1 MSDITFDDYRKDPN
15 GKRLVKALEAKW
27 GTPLPEFI
35 EKLVLDTGTKAE
47 WRVQNAK
54 RWISKLDSLVK
65 NIINAETNAEHYPLF
80 WIYLFGV
87 ISEYYE
93 DQMEFKEIKEK
104 ISFMKPIIESLDL
117 IRSRFNEN
125 ELIFIKFVRDSHV
138 HIHLDS
144 LWIRPVMRNGELI
157 NIKPPS
163 NPTAREIAD
172 SILDGHG
179 NNLES
184 IALDYAERIIS
195 DIEKLVEA
203 VGNAARE

>member
-1 MSDITFDDYRKDPN
+1 MPEITFDDYRSDPH
-15 GKRLVKALEAKW
+15 GKKMVKALEDKW

-54 RWISKLDSLVK
+54 RWISKLESLVK
-65 NIINAETNAEHYPLF
+65 NIINAEANAEHYPLF

-93 DQMEFKEIKEK
+93 FQMEFKEIKKK
-104 ISFMKPIIESLDL
+104 ISFMKPILESLDL
-117 IRSRFNEN
+117 IRGKFNEN
-125 ELIFIKFVRDSHV
+125 ELKFIKFMRDSHV

-144 LWIRPVMRNGELI
+144 LWIRPVMKNGKLI

-172 SILDGHG
+172 SILYEHG
-179 NNLES
+179 NNQES
-184 IALDYAERIIS
+184 IARDYAERIID
-195 DIEKLVEA
+195 DIEILKDA
-203 VGNAARE
+203 VVDAASE

>member
-1 MSDITFDDYRKDPN
+1 MSEITFDNYRIDPH
-15 GKRLVKALEAKW
+15 GKELVKALEDKW

-54 RWISKLDSLVK
+54 RWISFLDSLVK

-93 DQMEFKEIKEK
+93 DQMRIKEIKEK
-104 ISFMKPIIESLDL
+104 ISFMKPILESLDL
-117 IRSRFNEN
+117 IRGRFNEN
-125 ELIFIKFVRDSHV
+125 ELIFIKFMRDSHV

-144 LWIRPVMRNGELI
+144 LWIRPVMKNGELI
-157 NIKPPS
+157 SIKPPS
-163 NPTAREIAD
+163 SPTAREIAD
-172 SILDGHG
+172 SILDEHG
-179 NNLES
+179 NNQES
-184 IALDYAERIIS
+184 IASDYAERITD
-195 DIEKLVEA
+195 DIGKLNEA
-203 VGNAARE
+203 VIIAARE